1 MPEIKYE
8 ICQEFGIVSN
18 NTTGWVKELNLISWN
33 GREPVYDIR
42 TWKDDHER
50 MGKGVTLT
58 PSELKA
64 LRDLLNSM
72 DLDD

>member
-8 ICQEFGIVSN
+8 IRQEFGIVSD
-18 NTTGWVKELNLISWN
+18 NTTGWIKELNLISWN

-42 TWKDDHER
+42 TWKEDHER

-58 PSELKA
+58 PSELKT

-72 DLDD
+72 ELD